1 MRWTTKYQL
10 AIMAACILM
19 AFMNTASVMG
29 EDISD
34 LKNLIS
40 GNEDTRMNS
49 QDLAFFLATHN
60 YNAVPRDGY
69 VELNLNGLIYK
80 LIPNSEKPGLCDI
93 EYRILN
99 WLLGRIHN
107 DIKKKNKRLDCIAN
121 SENMHAWCEQN

>member
-1 MRWTTKYQL
+1 MRWVTKYLL
-10 AIMAACILM
+10 AITAACILM
-19 AFMNTASVMG
+19 AFMNTASVIG

-69 VELNLNGLIYK
+69 VDLNMNGIIYK

-93 EYRILN
+93 E
-99 WLLGRIHN
+99 
-107 DIKKKNKRLDCIAN
+107 
-121 SENMHAWCEQN
+121 S